1 MKYIDFIPPQL
12 DEVMKTQAEWAN
24 VKTKSSNPIN
34 TTIGVILDPNSG
46 RVFQPNI
53 VTESIHTAMQQ
64 IETNGDRG
72 YQTQQ
77 GNSSYLK
84 SLAEWVIGSHSPSWP
99 QAQSLGGTGALHI
112 ANDLLSSTAAIKK
125 LLVDP
130 GWDNHDAIFSDFE
143 INKYR
148 RSSDNHPGYNHQEFI
163 EALNKLP
170 ENSAVVMQAVGYNND
185 GAERSNEHWDEIV
198 ELIGTKGYLAVLD
211 VAYFGL
217 SSSFEQDN
225 YAVRAFANSSIPSL
239 VAISNSKNLGLYQ
252 ERLGALYALNIPETL
267 AKSWQAVINV
277 IVRNH
282 YSNPPR
288 MIAQAAASILGN
300 SELRQ
305 QLEAEVSAL
314 RQSLL
319 LANRTVFA
327 EILGSDF
334 QWVSDT
340 RGLFVKLFVEGF
352 SEDQRDNLKSQ
363 GILVLPSS
371 RINLGGI
378 KPTDMTK
385 FARAIKQEL

>member
-77 GNSSYLK
+77 GNLAYLK
-84 SLAEWVIGSHSPSWP
+84 SLADWVIGSHIASWP

-112 ANDLLSSTAAIKK
+112 ANDLLSSTTEINE
-125 LLVDP
+125 LLIDP
-130 GWDNHDAIFSDFE
+130 GWDNHDAIFSDFK
-143 INKYR
+143 INKYSR
-148 RSSDNHPGYNHQEFI
+148 ISDNHPGYNHQKFM
-163 EALNKLP
+163 EALIKLP
-170 ENSAVVMQAVGYNND
+170 DNSAVVLQAVGYNND
-185 GAERSNEHWDEIV
+185 GAERNEEHWDEII
-198 ELIGTKGYLAVLD
+198 ELLGRKGHLAILD
-211 VAYFGL
+211 IAYFGL
-217 SSSFEQDN
+217 SNSFEKDR
-225 YAVRAFANSSIPSL
+225 YSVRAFANSTIPTII
-239 VAISNSKNLGLYQ
+239 AISNSKNIGLYQ

-267 AKSWQAVINV
+267 AKSWQALINV

-288 MIAQAAASILGN
+288 MIAQAAAVIIGSLE
-300 SELRQ
+300 SRQ
-305 QLEAEVSAL
+305 KLEIEVSEI

-319 LANRTVFA
+319 IANREVFS
-327 EILGSDF
+327 ETLGSNF
-334 QWVSDT
+334 QWVNDT
-340 RGLFVKLFVEGF
+340 KGLFVKLLVEGF
-352 SEDQRDNLKSQ
+352 SEAQRNELKSQ

-378 KPTDMTK
+378 KPNDMTK
-385 FARAIKQEL
+385 FALAIKQVL